1 MNNNYMKSIQRKRRL
16 KYGSFAMALTV
27 AVIALV
33 VVINAIFTAL
43 AQKNMWYIDMTER
56 DLYTPDPKAMTLLE
70 EYRGSEEMKIEFI
83 FCSPEDSLVMNE
95 MCNMVN
101 NLVKAYAEEFDFIS
115 VKYIDI
121 INNPQILNRYLFTS
135 TAAPKTTS
143 VIVTNGATAIV
154 YAIDSFFVS
163 SDGSTSSIYALN
175 ADYKIASA
183 VIRLAGDN
191 PLAYFVTN
199 HGEEADGSALREL
212 LVDAGYDVKNI
223 DLSDEKQNFLP
234 ETKLIVINKPVTDFW
249 GSGQSVNEIKKID
262 AVLDGSAG
270 LMVFLDE
277 NTNELPVL
285 EDYLSHWGIK
295 FERQSIRDYENGLA
309 GSNGSELVAQYVTE
323 GTGASLTS
331 SLREL
336 SSVPKAIVTECR
348 PITQLYSEKY
358 FSGNGATRSVS
369 SILTTAKT
377 AVASP
382 LDEGGES
389 ASGIFNVLTVTIQ
402 SRMKDST
409 AYNSFVLAGGTS
421 AFSDDAYLS
430 GSYANRD
437 IIFNTM
443 KQFSKKNVPIDIDPK
458 IFSDESLSLTS
469 KEANQWTAICTVLLP
484 AIVSGIGIYVYAR
497 RRYL

>member
-1 MNNNYMKSIQRKRRL
+1 MNNNYNKSIQRKRRL

-27 AVIALV
+27 SVIALV

-70 EYRGSEEMKIEFI
+70 EYRGSEEMNIEFI
-83 FCSPEDSLVMNE
+83 FCMPEDGLVMNE

-115 VKYIDI
+115 VKYVDI
-121 INNPQILNRYLFTS
+121 NNNPQILDKYLFTS

-143 VIVTNGATAIV
+143 VIVTNGKNAIV

-163 SDGSTSSIYALN
+163 SDGSTSTIYALN

-191 PLAYFVTN
+191 PIAYFVTN
-199 HGEEADGSALREL
+199 HGEEVNGSALRGL
-212 LVDAGYDVKNI
+212 LVDAGYDVRNI
-223 DLSDEKQNFLP
+223 DLIKEDLSPD
-234 ETKLIVINKPVTDFW
+234 TKLIVINKPVTDFW
-249 GSGQSVNEIKKID
+249 GANQSVNEIKKLD
-262 AVLDGSAG
+262 TVLDGSAG
-270 LMVFLDE
+270 LMVFIDE
-277 NTNELPVL
+277 KANELPVL
-285 EDYLSHWGIK
+285 EDYLSHWGVK

-309 GSNGSELVAQYVTE
+309 GSNGRELVAEYTTE
-323 GTGASLTS
+323 GAGASLTS
-331 SLREL
+331 FLREL
-336 SSVPKAIVTECR
+336 PSAPKAVVTACR
-348 PITQLYSEKY
+348 PITQVYSEKY
-358 FSGNGATRSVS
+358 FSGNGATRYVS
-369 SILTTAKT
+369 PVLTTSKSAE
-377 AVASP
+377 ASP
-382 LDEGGES
+382 LDDGGEG
-389 ASGIFNVLTVTIQ
+389 ASGKFNVLTVTVQ
-402 SRMKDST
+402 YRMKDNT
-409 AYNSFVLAGGTS
+409 EYNSFLLAGGTS

-437 IIFNTM
+437 ILYNTM
-443 KQFSKKNVPIDIDPK
+443 KQFSKKNVPMNIDPK

-484 AIVSGIGIYVYAR
+484 AIVSGIGIFVYAR

>member
-1 MNNNYMKSIQRKRRL
+1 MNNNHIKNIQRKRRL
-16 KYGSFAMALTV
+16 KYGGFAMALTV
-27 AVIALV
+27 SVIALV

-70 EYRGSEEMKIEFI
+70 EYRGSEEMNIEFI
-83 FCSPEDSLVMNE
+83 FCMPEDSLVMNE

-115 VKYIDI
+115 VKYVDI
-121 INNPQILNRYLFTS
+121 NNNPQILDKYLFTS

-143 VIVTNGATAIV
+143 VIVTNGKNAIV

-191 PLAYFVTN
+191 PIAYFVTN
-199 HGEEADGSALREL
+199 HGEEANNSALREL
-212 LVDAGYDVKNI
+212 LVDAGYDVRSI
-223 DLSDEKQNFLP
+223 DLTKEDPSPD
-234 ETKLIVINKPVTDFW
+234 TKLIVINNPVTDFW
-249 GSGQSVNEIKKID
+249 GADQSVNEIKKLD
-262 AVLDGSAG
+262 TVLDGSAG

-277 NTNELPVL
+277 KTNELPVL
-285 EDYLSHWGIK
+285 EDYLSHWGVK

-309 GSNGSELVAQYVTE
+309 GSNGTELVAEYVTE

-336 SSVPKAIVTECR
+336 SSVPKAIVTGCR

-358 FSGNGATRSVS
+358 FSGNGGTRSVS
-369 SILTTAKT
+369 SVLTTSKT

-382 LDEGGES
+382 LDDGGES
-389 ASGIFNVLTVTIQ
+389 AVGRFNVLTVTVQ
-402 SRMKDST
+402 LRMKDNT
-409 AYNSFVLAGGTS
+409 AYNSFLLAGGTS

-458 IFSDESLSLTS
+458 IFSDESLSLTA

-484 AIVSGIGIYVYAR
+484 AIVSGIGIFVYAR